1 MNIDKLE
8 TEYLNQNQIDEAD
21 VSQKERLIVLLMAD
35 KESKG
40 HE

>member
-21 VSQKERLIVLLMAD
+21 VPQKERLIVLLMAD
-35 KESKG
+35 KECG
-40 HE
+40 ND